1 MVKRSGAIIV
11 YHRCKIIC
19 TKTAMGGY
27 LDQMAKRLKQ
37 TAQTASN
44 ATDIHITYIDD
55 CSRWYLE

>member
-19 TKTAMGGY
+19 TKTAMDGY
-27 LDQMAKRLKQ
+27 LDQMIKRLK
-37 TAQTASN
+37 QTASN